1 MHTAGQAA
9 DPAAADAALEAAAK
23 RAARKERTAPR
34 IRQLAGFLVAL
45 LFVLGILVAW
55 GYAQN
60 LQYEEGKAKWALR
73 AEFLFLGLVLWWGLV
88 ALSPWLSRLSRWIDD
103 TVEVPPISNVQGLVW
118 SAGILI
124 GVPLAIEYRPWG
136 TAIAIVVAVGSVPA
150 IVLARRRWERV
161 PNAPL
166 CFSCIAGTLA
176 VLSVAISAEPSDEY
190 KVAGAPP
197 GLVAEDHAEVLAR
210 DLRPLIFFDS
220 KENFR
225 PVDVAKAIC
234 RKQERPKCDV
244 ARMKQYAGNLPGN
257 APLRDGLALGQT
269 PIFHH
274 VFRDGERVY
283 IDYWWFF
290 AHNPT
295 PVLRGFVCGRA
306 LTRGW
311 LGQGCAEHAA
321 DWEGIT
327 LVLKRGCSA
336 TAGAR
341 SCIRRH
347 GATYEIHAVH
357 YAQHEHVVVYPWKH
371 LQHAWGQRQRDWP
384 LLRNYTHGRPL
395 VFVALNSHASYAMP
409 CIRVC
414 WQLGARFL
422 TEPRDGGAAW
432 DHNDTCRNCVVK
444 IPTDGGGKP
453 VAWAKDPKPYGK
465 PNCILFE
472 TYCDGQP
479 APRGPAFQTRYK
491 DPCPPAGGNDHH
503 HCRDGAWW
511 GRAGLY

>member
-23 RAARKERTAPR
+23 RAARKERAAPR

-60 LQYEEGKAKWALR
+60 LQYEPGKAKWALR
-73 AEFLFLGLVLWWGLV
+73 AELLFLGLVLWWGLV

-118 SAGILI
+118 SAGMLI
-124 GVPLAIEYRPWG
+124 GVPLAIENRPWG
-136 TAIAIVVAVGSVPA
+136 TVIAIAVTVLSVPA
-150 IVLARRRWERV
+150 IVLARRRWKRV

-176 VLSVAISAEPSDEY
+176 VLPVAIWADHSDPF
-190 KVAGAPP
+190 KIADAPP
-197 GLVAEDHAEVLAR
+197 GLVASEHAEVLAR
-210 DLRPLIFFDS
+210 DLRPLIFLDS
-220 KENFR
+220 DERFK
-225 PVDVAKAIC
+225 PIDVTKAIC
-234 RKQERPKCDV
+234 RKPAGKPQECNV
-244 ARMKQYAGNLPGN
+244 AWIKQYAGNLPGN
-257 APLRDGLALGQT
+257 APLPDRLARA
-269 PIFHH
+269 PSAIFHH

-290 AHNPT
+290 PHNPT

-311 LGQGCAEHAA
+311 LGEGCAEHAA

-327 LVLKRGCSA
+327 LVLKLGCSA

-357 YAQHEHVVVYPWKH
+357 YAQHEFVVTYPWKH
-371 LQHAWGQRQRDWP
+371 LQHEWRQRQRKWP
-384 LLRNYTHGRPL
+384 PLRNYTRGRPL

-409 CIRVC
+409 CKRRC
-414 WQLGARFL
+414 LQLGPRWL
-422 TEPRDGGAAW
+422 TERRNGGKAW
-432 DHNDTCRNCVVK
+432 EHNDTCRNCVVA
-444 IPTDGGGKP
+444 IPTDGSGKP
-453 VAWAKDPKPYGK
+453 VEWAEKPERYGE
-465 PNCILFE
+465 PTCILLN
-472 TYCDGQP
+472 TYCDGRP
-479 APRGPAFQTRYK
+479 APRGPAFQTRYQ
-491 DPCPPAGGNDHH
+491 DPCPPARGNH
-503 HCRDGAWW
+503 HCLDGAWW
-511 GRAGLY
+511 GKAGLY